1 MYFEF
6 GCKGREKN
14 GRFLNKVGFNLHGGK
29 TVVSSASILRDAF
42 VIRSR
47 FLRVLPCDVTP
58 VNSEL
63 FSRVACFLPNAY
75 LHD

>member
-29 TVVSSASILRDAF
+29 TVVSSASILRVLF
-42 VIRSR
+42 EFCSGC
-47 FLRVLPCDVTP
+47 LRDPFEIP
-58 VNSEL
+58 SG
-63 FSRVACFLPNAY
+63 FA
-75 LHD
+75 